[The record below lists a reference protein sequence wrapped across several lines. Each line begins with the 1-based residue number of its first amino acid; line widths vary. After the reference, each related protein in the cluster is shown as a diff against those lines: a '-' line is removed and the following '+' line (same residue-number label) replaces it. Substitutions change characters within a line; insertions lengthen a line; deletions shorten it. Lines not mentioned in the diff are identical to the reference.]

1 MEQIKYSGFP
11 PLLDDLDAL
20 QKEINAM
27 LKKAWLM
34 LGGIVLPCA
43 ALAFYA
49 LAQQPGNDALH
60 AGQPCRR
67 YGAACCF
74 QPGAVL
80 VVTLGRLRATAVGR
94 RRYC

>member
-20 QKEINAM
+20 QTEINAM

-49 LAQQPGNDALH
+49 LAS
-60 AGQPCRR
+60 AGQ
-67 YGAACCF
+67 
-74 QPGAVL
+74 
-80 VVTLGRLRATAVGR
+80 
-94 RRYC
+94 